1 MHFDKADESWVSSVL
16 RGGRSCEE
24 VAAELQHVYEVQ
36 NGLDV
41 SYDDCIRYVQYVRRH
56 RGV

>member
-1 MHFDKADESWVSSVL
+1 MSSVL
-16 RGGRSCEE
+16 KGRRSCED

-36 NGLDV
+36 NGFDV

-56 RGV
+56 RSGLNQKGRK